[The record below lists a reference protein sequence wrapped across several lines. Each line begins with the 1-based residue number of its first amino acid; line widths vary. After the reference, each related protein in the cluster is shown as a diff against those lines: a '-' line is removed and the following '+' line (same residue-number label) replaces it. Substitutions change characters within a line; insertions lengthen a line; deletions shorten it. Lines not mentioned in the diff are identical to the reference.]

1 MVHLKR
7 VTLVQEIHESYYPFN
22 LPLVQNFKD
31 FTFENKITLFVGEN
45 GSGKSTFLEAIAA
58 NSGIPLIGSA
68 ATIDSDSS
76 LEPARELGQKLKL
89 TWKIRSKN
97 GFFFRAN
104 DFINFSRKLAEI
116 KNESQQA
123 VKEIRERDKFS
134 REVLPYTR
142 TLYDLQQLYGDGL
155 EVRSHGESFLDLF
168 QSRFRPSGLYL
179 LDEPEAPLSPLKQL
193 TLISLILEMVKM
205 DAQFIIATH
214 SPMLM
219 AIPGADIY
227 TLDEG
232 LFKKTPYEEVEHVR
246 LTKDF
251 LENPQRFLRHLQ

>member
-7 VTLVQEIHESYYPFN
+7 VTLVKEIHESYYPFN

-31 FTFENKITLFVGEN
+31 FTFENKVTLFVGEN

-68 ATIDSDSS
+68 VTIDSDSS

-104 DFINFSRKLAEI
+104 DFINFSRKLAEVKI
-116 KNESQQA
+116 ESKQA

-134 REVLPYTR
+134 LEALPYAR
-142 TLYDLQQLYGDGL
+142 TLYDLQELYGDGL

-168 QSRFRPSGLYL
+168 QARFRPSGLYL

-193 TLISLILEMVKM
+193 TLISLILEMVRM

-232 LFKKTPYEEVEHVR
+232 LFNKTPYEEVEHVR
-246 LTKDF
+246 LIKDF
-251 LENPQRFLRHLQ
+251 LENPQRFLRHL